1 LTQFFEDIK
10 TNSML
15 PEFDE
20 KLDEEEQKKKS
31 QKMK

>member
-1 LTQFFEDIK
+1 MI
-10 TNSML
+10 

>member
-1 LTQFFEDIK
+1 
-10 TNSML
+10 ML